1 MFHCENTRGRE
12 NKKALPPRCG
22 YTQPRAGI
30 YYAAAAA
37 AAAAATKMS

>member
-1 MFHCENTRGRE
+1 MKTLVDD
-12 NKKALPPRCG
+12 KKALLPRCG

-37 AAAAATKMS
+37 VAATKMS